1 MPDLMPARRTSR
13 GEERRAL
20 ILRAALRVIG
30 ARGVGGA
37 THRAV
42 AEAAGVPVATTTY
55 YFATLDELLEDA
67 LRLFVADEIAALHAA
82 TAELMAAE
90 DIPPAAV
97 ADVVESALVHAD
109 PDRRLLAVAQFDLY
123 VEAARR
129 PALREV
135 AAECIVA
142 YEAFA
147 AVALEAVGV
156 PDAEALAP
164 IFVAVADGLGLQR
177 IARGADA
184 PGSVSLREALVV
196 LLGAV
201 TAGARE
207 T

>member
-1 MPDLMPARRTSR
+1 MPARRTSR
-13 GEERRAL
+13 GEERREL

-42 AEAAGVPVATTTY
+42 AAAAGVPVATTTY

-67 LRLFVADEIAALHAA
+67 LRRFVADEIAALRAA
-82 TAELMAAE
+82 TAELLAAE
-90 DIPPAAV
+90 DITAAAV
-97 ADVVESALVHAD
+97 ADVVETTLVDSD
-109 PDRRLLAVAQFDLY
+109 PDRRLIAVAQFDLY

-135 AAECIVA
+135 AGECIAA
-142 YEAFA
+142 YQAFA
-147 AVALEAVGV
+147 TAALEAVGV
-156 PDAEALAP
+156 PEAEALAP

-177 IARGADA
+177 VAQGEETAA
-184 PGSVSLREALVV
+184 TPSLREALVL

-201 TAGARE
+201 SPGAPAA
-207 T
+207 